1 MSAWRTT
8 RSSGRRGGGKRS
20 RSPTRGASRGPT
32 GTCSG
37 ALMAWAFLL
46 VSTRR
51 MAARWRV
58 RQGRRS
64 LVLLSGGAV
73 VGRGSQAQAAAGPT
87 WVLGDEPLYRPPGYL
102 GDALRPAVVPR
113 ADCGWVG
120 EGLSLGRAVLEHV
133 VVPTCSRPT

>member
-51 MAARWRV
+51 MAGRWRV

-73 VGRGSQAQAAAGPT
+73 VGRGSEAQAAAGPT
-87 WVLGDEPLYRPPGYL
+87 GVLG
-102 GDALRPAVVPR
+102 
-113 ADCGWVG
+113 
-120 EGLSLGRAVLEHV
+120 EGRSEGRRGGKRGGR
-133 VVPTCSRPT
+133 TG

>member
-32 GTCSG
+32 GPCSG

-51 MAARWRV
+51 MAGRWRV
-58 RQGRRS
+58 RRGRRS

-73 VGRGSQAQAAAGPT
+73 VGRGAEAQAAGGPKGVIGGGPPHSAEARREGTAGGGT
-87 WVLGDEPLYRPPGYL
+87 GTSKG
-102 GDALRPAVVPR
+102 
-113 ADCGWVG
+113 
-120 EGLSLGRAVLEHV
+120 
-133 VVPTCSRPT
+133 